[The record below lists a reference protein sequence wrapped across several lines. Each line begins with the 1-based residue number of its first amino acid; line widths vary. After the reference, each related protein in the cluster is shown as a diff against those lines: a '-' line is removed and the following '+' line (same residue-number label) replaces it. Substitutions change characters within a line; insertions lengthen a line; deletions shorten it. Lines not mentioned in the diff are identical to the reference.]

1 MHAGCDSEYS
11 FSHIRKMTFQ
21 TLKNKMDELANKIDF
36 SDLPELRYRTFTE
49 KNLSGYRL
57 PSTLD
62 ALVLHLRR
70 AFIFF
75 LNFLTS
81 FIKNIKY
88 VIEKIFLFV
97 QNSSLHKTNFF
108 SQMNL

>member
-1 MHAGCDSEYS
+1 MIYLTL
-11 FSHIRKMTFQ
+11 FSPSAVASIQRLCYIQEENTSG
-21 TLKNKMDELANKIDF
+21 L
-36 SDLPELRYRTFTE
+36 SVSELRYRTFTE